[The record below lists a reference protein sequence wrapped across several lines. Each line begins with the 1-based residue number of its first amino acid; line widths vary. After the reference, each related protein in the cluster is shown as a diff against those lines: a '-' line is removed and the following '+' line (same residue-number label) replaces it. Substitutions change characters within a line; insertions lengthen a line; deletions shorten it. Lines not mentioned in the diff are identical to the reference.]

1 MKIQTR
7 KFGEIEIDETKILGM
22 PEGLPGFPGFEK
34 FVLLEDP
41 KTAPFCWFQSIEA
54 PDLALIVMNPVLF
67 KPDYAPDLS
76 LLMEA
81 KNWQKDKPEKI
92 LTFVVINIQEKEE
105 KKSIT
110 ANLMGP
116 LVINL
121 DTLEAVQVAICDPGY
136 SHQYDV
142 VEGLSQNIKE

>member
-1 MKIQTR
+1 VKIQTR
-7 KFGEIEIDETKILGM
+7 KFGEIEIDETKTLTM

-54 PDLALIVMNPVLF
+54 PDLSLIVMNPVLF
-67 KPDYAPDLS
+67 KADYAPDLS
-76 LLMEA
+76 VLIEA
-81 KNWQKDKPEKI
+81 RGWENVKSDKI
-92 LTFVVINIQEKEE
+92 LTFVVINIQDKEDE
-105 KKSIT
+105 KSIT

-116 LVINL
+116 IVINL
-121 DTLEAVQVAICDPGY
+121 DSLEAVQVAICDTGY

-142 VEGLSQNIKE
+142 VKGISESVKG